1 VIVSFSNIFYKK
13 IIGFNMN
20 SIKELVKKHFNLI
33 EKQSFMTIKT
43 ADGALTLSYD
53 GEALAEGLAIF
64 VVTEDGNVAA
74 PDGEHM
80 LEGGVTITTKD
91 GKIETILETAMAE
104 QTPMLEEKMQAATP
118 EEVVT
123 EVADAV
129 EEVISEEVI
138 KAVTEAVSDV
148 VEEMMKKMEEKMAK
162 NEEKMK
168 SLEAKFNSFSA
179 APAAEKTIVGHPAT
193 RNEFSKSLNQDLVDK
208 FIKIK
213 NQKTN

>member
-1 VIVSFSNIFYKK
+1 
-13 IIGFNMN
+13 MN

-43 ADGALTLSYD
+43 ADGALTLEYD

-80 LEGGVTITTKD
+80 LEGGVTIRTKD
-91 GKIETILETAMAE
+91 GKIESIMETTMAVADVV
-104 QTPMLEEKMQAATP
+104 EEKMAEETP
-118 EEVVT
+118 EEVV
-123 EVADAV
+123 ADVV

-148 VEEMMKKMEEKMAK
+148 VGEMMKKMEETMAK
-162 NEEKMK
+162 QNEKMTA
-168 SLEAKFNSFSA
+168 LESKFNSFSA
-179 APAAEKTIVGHPAT
+179 APAAEKTIAGHPAT
-193 RNEFSKSLNQDLVDK
+193 RTEFSKSLNQDLVDK
-208 FIKIK
+208 FIAIK
-213 NQKTN
+213 NQKTNN

>member
-1 VIVSFSNIFYKK
+1 
-13 IIGFNMN
+13 MN

-43 ADGALTLSYD
+43 ADGALTLEYD

-80 LEGGVTITTKD
+80 LEGGVTIRTKD
-91 GKIETILETAMAE
+91 GKIESIMETTMAVADVV
-104 QTPMLEEKMQAATP
+104 EEKMAEETP
-118 EEVVT
+118 EEVV
-123 EVADAV
+123 ADVV

-148 VEEMMKKMEEKMAK
+148 VGEMMKKMEETMAK
-162 NEEKMK
+162 QNEKMTA
-168 SLEAKFNSFSA
+168 LESKFNSFSA
-179 APAAEKTIVGHPAT
+179 APAAEKTIASHPST
-193 RNEFSKSLNQDLVDK
+193 RTEFSKSLNQDLVDK
-208 FIKIK
+208 FIAIK
-213 NQKTN
+213 NQKTNN

>member
-1 VIVSFSNIFYKK
+1 
-13 IIGFNMN
+13 MN

-43 ADGALTLSYD
+43 ADGALTLEYD

-80 LEGGVTITTKD
+80 LEGGVTIRTKD
-91 GKIETILETAMAE
+91 GKIEAIMETTMAVADVV
-104 QTPMLEEKMQAATP
+104 EEKMAEETP
-118 EEVVT
+118 EEVV
-123 EVADAV
+123 ADVV

-148 VEEMMKKMEEKMAK
+148 VGEMMKKMEETMAK
-162 NEEKMK
+162 QNEKMTA
-168 SLEAKFNSFSA
+168 LESKFNSFSA
-179 APAAEKTIVGHPAT
+179 APAAEKTIAGHPST
-193 RNEFSKSLNQDLVDK
+193 RSEFSKSLNQDLVDK
-208 FIKIK
+208 FIAIK

>member
-1 VIVSFSNIFYKK
+1 
-13 IIGFNMN
+13 MN

-43 ADGALTLSYD
+43 ADGALTLEYD

-80 LEGGVTITTKD
+80 LEGGVTIRTKD
-91 GKIETILETAMAE
+91 GKIEAIMETTMAT
-104 QTPMLEEKMQAATP
+104 QTPMLEEKMAEETP

-123 EVADAV
+123 TVV

-138 KAVTEAVSDV
+138 SAVTEAVADV
-148 VEEMMKKMEEKMAK
+148 VGEMMKKMEEKMAK
-162 NEEKMK
+162 YDEKMTA
-168 SLEAKFNSFSA
+168 LESKFNSFSA
-179 APAAEKTIVGHPAT
+179 APATEKTVASHPAT
-193 RNEFSKSLNQDLVDK
+193 RTEFSKSLNQDLVDK
-208 FIKIK
+208 FIAIK
-213 NQKTN
+213 NQKTNN

>member
-1 VIVSFSNIFYKK
+1 
-13 IIGFNMN
+13 MN

-43 ADGALTLSYD
+43 ADGALTLEYD

-80 LEGGVTITTKD
+80 LEGGVTIRTKD
-91 GKIETILETAMAE
+91 GKIEAIMETTMAVADVV
-104 QTPMLEEKMQAATP
+104 EEKMAEETP
-118 EEVVT
+118 EEVV
-123 EVADAV
+123 ADVV

-148 VEEMMKKMEEKMAK
+148 VGEMMKKMEETMAK
-162 NEEKMK
+162 QNEKMTA
-168 SLEAKFNSFSA
+168 LESKFNSFSA
-179 APAAEKTIVGHPAT
+179 APAAEKTIAGHPST
-193 RNEFSKSLNQDLVDK
+193 RTEFSKSLNQDLVDK
-208 FIKIK
+208 FIAIK
-213 NQKTN
+213 NQKTNN

>member
-1 VIVSFSNIFYKK
+1 
-13 IIGFNMN
+13 MN

-43 ADGALTLSYD
+43 ADGALTLEYD

-80 LEGGVTITTKD
+80 LEGGVTIRTKD
-91 GKIETILETAMAE
+91 GKIESIMETTMAVADVG
-104 QTPMLEEKMQAATP
+104 EEKMAEETP
-118 EEVVT
+118 EEVV
-123 EVADAV
+123 ADVV

-148 VEEMMKKMEEKMAK
+148 VGEMMKKMEETMAK
-162 NEEKMK
+162 QNEKMTA
-168 SLEAKFNSFSA
+168 LESKFNSFSA
-179 APAAEKTIVGHPAT
+179 APAAEKTIAGHPST
-193 RNEFSKSLNQDLVDK
+193 RSEFSKSLNQDLVDK
-208 FIKIK
+208 FIAIK
-213 NQKTN
+213 NQKTNN

>member
-1 VIVSFSNIFYKK
+1 
-13 IIGFNMN
+13 MN

-43 ADGALTLSYD
+43 ADGALTLEYD

-80 LEGGVTITTKD
+80 LEGGVTIRTKD
-91 GKIETILETAMAE
+91 GKIEAIMETTMAT
-104 QTPMLEEKMQAATP
+104 QTPMLEEKMAEETP
-118 EEVVT
+118 EEVV
-123 EVADAV
+123 ADVV

-148 VEEMMKKMEEKMAK
+148 VGEMMKKMEETMAK
-162 NEEKMK
+162 QNEKMTA
-168 SLEAKFNSFSA
+168 LESKFNSFSA
-179 APAAEKTIVGHPAT
+179 APAAEKTIAGHPST
-193 RNEFSKSLNQDLVDK
+193 RSEFSKSLNQDLVDK
-208 FIKIK
+208 FIAIK

>member
-1 VIVSFSNIFYKK
+1 
-13 IIGFNMN
+13 MN

-74 PDGEHM
+74 PDGELM
-80 LEGGVTITTKD
+80 LEGGVTIRTKD
-91 GKIETILETAMAE
+91 GKIEAIMETTMAVADVV
-104 QTPMLEEKMQAATP
+104 EEKMAEETP
-118 EEVVT
+118 EEVV
-123 EVADAV
+123 ADVV

-148 VEEMMKKMEEKMAK
+148 VGEMMKKMEETMAK
-162 NEEKMK
+162 QNEKMTA
-168 SLEAKFNSFSA
+168 LESKFNSFSA
-179 APAAEKTIVGHPAT
+179 APAAEKTIAGHPST
-193 RNEFSKSLNQDLVDK
+193 RTEFSKSLNQDLVDK
-208 FIKIK
+208 FIAIK
-213 NQKTN
+213 NQKTNN

>member
-1 VIVSFSNIFYKK
+1 
-13 IIGFNMN
+13 MN

-80 LEGGVTITTKD
+80 LEGGVTIRTKD
-91 GKIETILETAMAE
+91 GKIEAIMETTMAVADVV
-104 QTPMLEEKMQAATP
+104 EEKMAEETP
-118 EEVVT
+118 EEVV
-123 EVADAV
+123 ADVV

-138 KAVTEAVSDV
+138 SAVTEAVADV
-148 VEEMMKKMEEKMAK
+148 VGEMMKKMEETMAK
-162 NEEKMK
+162 QNEKMTA
-168 SLEAKFNSFSA
+168 LESKFNSFSA
-179 APAAEKTIVGHPAT
+179 APAAEKTIVGHPST
-193 RNEFSKSLNQDLVDK
+193 RSEFSKSLNQDLVDK
-208 FIKIK
+208 FIAIK
-213 NQKTN
+213 NQKTNN

>member
-1 VIVSFSNIFYKK
+1 
-13 IIGFNMN
+13 MN

-80 LEGGVTITTKD
+80 LEGGVTIRTKD
-91 GKIETILETAMAE
+91 GKIESIMETTMAVADVV
-104 QTPMLEEKMQAATP
+104 EEKMAEETP
-118 EEVVT
+118 EEVV
-123 EVADAV
+123 ADVV

-148 VEEMMKKMEEKMAK
+148 VGEMMKKMEETMAK
-162 NEEKMK
+162 QNEKMTA
-168 SLEAKFNSFSA
+168 LESKFNSFSS
-179 APAAEKTIVGHPAT
+179 APAAEKTIAGHPAT
-193 RNEFSKSLNQDLVDK
+193 RTEFSKSLNQDLVDK
-208 FIKIK
+208 FIAIK
-213 NQKTN
+213 NQKTNN

>member
-1 VIVSFSNIFYKK
+1 
-13 IIGFNMN
+13 MN

-43 ADGALTLSYD
+43 ADGALTLEYD

-80 LEGGVTITTKD
+80 LEGGVTIRTKD
-91 GKIETILETAMAE
+91 GKIEAIMETTMAVADVV
-104 QTPMLEEKMQAATP
+104 EEKMAEETP
-118 EEVVT
+118 EEVV
-123 EVADAV
+123 ADVV

-148 VEEMMKKMEEKMAK
+148 VGEMMKKMEETMAK
-162 NEEKMK
+162 QNEKMTA
-168 SLEAKFNSFSA
+168 LESKFNSFSA
-179 APAAEKTIVGHPAT
+179 APAAEKTIAGHPAT
-193 RNEFSKSLNQDLVDK
+193 RTEFSKSLNQDLVDK
-208 FIKIK
+208 FIAIK
-213 NQKTN
+213 NQKTNN

>member
-1 VIVSFSNIFYKK
+1 MVDYSNIFDKK

-43 ADGALTLSYD
+43 ADGALTLEYD

-80 LEGGVTITTKD
+80 LEGGVTIRTKD
-91 GKIETILETAMAE
+91 GKIEAIMETTMAVADVV
-104 QTPMLEEKMQAATP
+104 EEKMAEETP
-118 EEVVT
+118 EEVV
-123 EVADAV
+123 ADVV

-138 KAVTEAVSDV
+138 SAVTEAVADV
-148 VEEMMKKMEEKMAK
+148 VGEMMKKMEETMAK
-162 NEEKMK
+162 QNEKMTA
-168 SLEAKFNSFSA
+168 LESKFNSFSA
-179 APAAEKTIVGHPAT
+179 APAAEKTIVGHPST
-193 RNEFSKSLNQDLVDK
+193 RTEFSKSLNQDLVDK
-208 FIKIK
+208 FIAIK
-213 NQKTN
+213 NQKSNN